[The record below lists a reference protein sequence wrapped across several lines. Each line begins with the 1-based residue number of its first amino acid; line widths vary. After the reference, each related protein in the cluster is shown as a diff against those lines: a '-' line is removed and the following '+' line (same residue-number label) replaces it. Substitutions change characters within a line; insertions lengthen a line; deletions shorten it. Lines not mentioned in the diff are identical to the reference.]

1 MKLTLDII
9 FQKGQGKKLPKSFFT
24 CVFEETL
31 ACASMSELEGKNINV
46 SMVATDDAE
55 IQRLNREYRGKDKT
69 TDVLSFHEYKSKV
82 ALGREISNDI
92 FLGELIF
99 SVPFIERSAKMD
111 KVSLE
116 TEMSFI
122 ISHGIL
128 HLLGFRHGER
138 MFGIQEQ
145 VVSRCV
151 SNPTKKKYSKNKKDS
166 KQTL

>member
-1 MKLTLDII
+1 MNMNLDII
-9 FQKGQGKKLPKSFFT
+9 FQKGQGKKFPKSFYAR
-24 CVFEETL
+24 VLEETL
-31 ACASMSELEGKNINV
+31 AIVSMPELEGKSVSV

-55 IQRLNREYRGKDKT
+55 VQRLNREYRGKDKT
-69 TDVLSFHEYKSKV
+69 TDVLSFHEYQSKK
-82 ALGREISNDI
+82 AIGREISDEI

-99 SVPFIERSAKMD
+99 SVPFIERSAKED
-111 KVSLE
+111 KVSLQ
-116 TEMSFI
+116 TEMAFI

-151 SNPTKKKYSKNKKDS
+151 EVRPKNKH
-166 KQTL
+166 